1 MKTNPKDL
9 VRRGYD
15 AIAEIYLDRFSS
27 SNVREAWLDK
37 LIAAL
42 PPKSKVLDLGCGAGV
57 PVAELLCLSGH
68 TVTGVDSS
76 ARQIEI
82 ARERVPRASFLQSD
96 MMTVDL
102 PVSSFDGIAAFYSI
116 THVAA
121 TEQGL
126 LLSRIGEW
134 LKPAGVFVGS
144 FGTGRAHDWVGKWLG
159 TDMFFSHNSDATTFD
174 YVRQAGLQVM
184 RAEVVQQD
192 NEDARFLW
200 IVARKMD

>member
-1 MKTNPKDL
+1 MEDMRIFL
-9 VRRGYD
+9 SFHGAD
-15 AIAEIYLDRFSS
+15 AIPSI
-27 SNVREAWLDK
+27 DK
-37 LIAAL
+37 AHLATL
-42 PPKSKVLDLGCGAGV
+42 PPKSKVLDLGCGAGI
-57 PVAELLCLSGH
+57 PIAERLCLAGH
-68 TVTGVDSS
+68 AVTGVDSS

-82 ARERVPRASFLQSD
+82 ARERVRRATFLQSD

-102 PVSSFDGIAAFYSI
+102 PVSSIDGVAAFYSI

-144 FGTGRAHDWVGKWLG
+144 FGTGSAHDWVGKWLG
-159 TDMFFSHNSDATTFD
+159 TEMFFSHNSDAVTFD
-174 YVRQAGLQVM
+174 FVRQAGLQMV
-184 RAEVVQQD
+184 RAEVVEQD

-200 IVARKMD
+200 IVARKMN